1 MDAIVRM
8 VLIVALALLAA
19 CGGAGRGPLGEGEG
33 VYDPSPRPAGDGAVT
48 ERLPAGSDTSRNEFV
63 DKMTGIVTVFFASNR
78 NVLSETGCVDALGKK
93 RGKSL
98 VYGYCHVKIPFDH
111 KTGVVETPSWFKLEW
126 SENPDKHV
134 SILGGGTVAKAEFE
148 QMISRRLKENGSSF
162 IYVHGYNVAFEDA
175 AKRTAQMA
183 YDLDFKGVPAFYS
196 WPSAG
201 KTEDYVPD
209 EAAVEAAKSKFYRF
223 LVDYLKQPRV
233 KKVYLIAHSMGNRAV
248 AGSLVTLN
256 LQHPKL
262 RGKIKEVI
270 LAAPDIDS
278 DVFADEIVPGI
289 RPAKWP
295 VTMYVSDS
303 DMALLA
309 SKTFHQYPRAGFVS
323 DNVLVLP
330 GIDTVDASLIKTDF
344 LSHSYYGD
352 STTLIYDIYNIIN
365 TGKRP
370 GQRRKLAQVS
380 DANGVYWRFMP

>member
-8 VLIVALALLAA
+8 LLLAALALLSA
-19 CGGAGRGPLGEGEG
+19 CGGAGRGQLDGEGA
-33 VYDPSPRPAGDGAVT
+33 YDPYRQPAVEGAASGT
-48 ERLPAGSDTSRNEFV
+48 LPKGSDPARNQFI

-78 NVLSETGCVDALGKK
+78 NVLSNTGCVDALGVK
-93 RGKSL
+93 RGKAL

-111 KTGVVETPSWFKLEW
+111 KTGVIETPSWFKLEW

-134 SILGGGTVAKAEFE
+134 SILGGGIVPKAEFE
-148 QMISRRLKENGSSF
+148 QLISQRLKENGSSF

-201 KTEDYVPD
+201 KAEEYVPD

-223 LVDYLKQPRV
+223 LVDYLKQPQV

-256 LQHPKL
+256 QQHPKL

-289 RPAKWP
+289 SPAKWP
-295 VTMYVSDS
+295 VTLYVSDK
-303 DMALLA
+303 DLALRA
-309 SKTFHQYPRAGFVS
+309 SKTFHKYPRAGFVS
-323 DNVLVLP
+323 DNLLVVP
-330 GIDTVDASLIKTDF
+330 GIDTVDASLIQTDF

-365 TGKRP
+365 TGKRA
-370 GQRRKLAQVS
+370 GQRSKLDKVS
-380 DANGVYWRFMP
+380 DANGVYWRFTP

>member
-1 MDAIVRM
+1 MDAIVRI
-8 VLIVALALLAA
+8 LLLAA
-19 CGGAGRGPLGEGEG
+19 LAVLSACGGGGRGLQDGEGA
-33 VYDPSPRPAGDGAVT
+33 YDPYRQPPVDGAAT
-48 ERLPAGSDTSRNEFV
+48 GTLPKDSDPARNQFV

-78 NVLSETGCVDALGKK
+78 NVLSATGCVDALGSK
-93 RGKSL
+93 RGKAL

-134 SILGGGTVAKAEFE
+134 SILGGGIVPKAEFE
-148 QMISRRLKENGSSF
+148 QLISHRLKENGSSF

-201 KTEDYVPD
+201 RTEEYVPD
-209 EAAVEAAKSKFYRF
+209 EAAVEAAKTKFYSF
-223 LVDYLKQPRV
+223 LVDYLKQPHV

-248 AGSLVTLN
+248 ASSLVTLN
-256 LQHPKL
+256 LKHPKL
-262 RGKIKEVI
+262 RSKIKEVI

-289 RPAKWP
+289 SPAKWP
-295 VTMYVSDS
+295 VTMYVSDK
-303 DMALLA
+303 DLALLA
-309 SKTFHQYPRAGFVS
+309 SKTFHKYPRAGFVS
-323 DNVLVLP
+323 DNLLVVP
-330 GIDTVDASLIKTDF
+330 GIDTVDASLITTDF

-380 DANGVYWRFMP
+380 NANGVYWRFMP